1 MRFYLIDRITE
12 VAPAKY
18 VEGLKLISMSDDVF
32 DEHFPGYPVFP
43 GSLIL
48 EGLAQMSGLFFEYCL
63 KQEGVT
69 GKRAVLT
76 LVNRMKYRRLVIPG
90 DCLHYRADVKVFYP
104 DAYATVTVKATCE
117 GKRYAEGEL
126 FFSFLND
133 IMDEEMQKTTD
144 RLMTL
149 AFRNARVISEK

>member
-12 VAPAKY
+12 VAPKKY
-18 VEGLKLISMSDDVF
+18 VEGLKLVSMSDDVF
-32 DEHFPGYPVFP
+32 NEHFPGYPVFP

-63 KQEGVT
+63 RQEGVT
-69 GKRAVLT
+69 DKRAVLT
-76 LVNRMKYRRLVIPG
+76 LINRMKYRRLVIPG
-90 DCLHYRADVKVFYP
+90 DSLFYRADVKAYYP
-104 DAYATVTVKATCE
+104 DTYATVSVKVTCE

-126 FFSFLND
+126 FFSFLTG

-144 RLMTL
+144 RLMAL
-149 AFRNARVISEK
+149 AFRNARVISDE